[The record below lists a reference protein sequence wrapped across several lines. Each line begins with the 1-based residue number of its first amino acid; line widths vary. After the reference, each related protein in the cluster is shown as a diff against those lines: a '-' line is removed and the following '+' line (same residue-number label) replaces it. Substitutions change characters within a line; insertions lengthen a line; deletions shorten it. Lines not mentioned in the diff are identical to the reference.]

1 MKDKPLTP
9 GTAHA
14 SPLTRAALE
23 SQVAGLRAE
32 LESLQVEL
40 AAARSGLEGS
50 RGAQLREA
58 NEQLVLSALRS
69 QHVADTAA
77 GDLDELTRSGQR
89 DALTG
94 MPNRALMRD
103 RFEQAITLARRHGMR
118 AAVLFVDLD
127 GFKPINDESGHA
139 AGDEVL
145 QLLARRMA
153 SAVRASDTVSRHG
166 GDEFLVLLAEVAQ
179 ASDAQAIAEKMLAAL
194 AEPFVVQSR
203 KLQLTASIG
212 IALFPDDGADAAT
225 LVGHADAAMYR
236 VKHRGGGSFELHDQS
251 AATLHF
257 PIPAARMKNRVADE
271 ESFDA

>member
-1 MKDKPLTP
+1 MKDKPS
-9 GTAHA
+9 TAGRARA

-23 SQVAGLRAE
+23 RQVAGLRAE
-32 LESLQVEL
+32 LESLQLEL

-77 GDLDELTRSGQR
+77 GELDALTRTSQR

-103 RFEQAITLARRHGMR
+103 RLEQSITLARRHGLR
-118 AAVLFVDLD
+118 TAVLFVDLD
-127 GFKPINDESGHA
+127 GFKPINDELGHD

-145 QLLARRMA
+145 QLLARRME
-153 SAVRASDTVSRHG
+153 SVVRASDTVSRHG
-166 GDEFLVLLAEVAQ
+166 GDEFLVLLAEVAR

-194 AEPFVVQSR
+194 AKPFVVQSR
-203 KLQLTASIG
+203 KLRLTASIG

-236 VKHRGGGSFELHDQS
+236 VKHRGGGGLELHDQS
-251 AATLHF
+251 AAMHPL
-257 PIPAARMKNRVADE
+257 PDSAGADE
-271 ESFDA
+271 ESRRG